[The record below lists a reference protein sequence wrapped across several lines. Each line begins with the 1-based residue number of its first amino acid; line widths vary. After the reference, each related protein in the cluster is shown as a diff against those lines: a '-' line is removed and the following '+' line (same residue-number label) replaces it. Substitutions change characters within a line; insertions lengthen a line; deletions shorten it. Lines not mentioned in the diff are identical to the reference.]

1 MCFTIEFLSKPKEK
15 YVQRYNKLFPSGK
28 APDNL
33 PAQLPLFYLVS
44 GFAHP
49 ELPVVRH
56 DGIFMHR
63 WGLVPFWT
71 RDESSAESIQD
82 KTLNAVGETIF
93 EKPSFRNC
101 IPHQRCILGIDGFYE
116 WREVNKIKYP
126 YLVKC
131 KSEEI
136 FSLGCIY
143 DNWTDNQSGKTI
155 QTFSII
161 TTVANPLMQKIHN
174 TSRRM
179 PLLLDKKDE
188 QKWLDPSLSK
198 EQIQSLIRPYD
209 EKDMYAY
216 TVDRKAGNSRLD
228 RNTPE
233 TIEPVV
239 YPELIGTL

>member
-28 APDNL
+28 ATDNL

-63 WGLVPFWT
+63 WGLVPFWM

-82 KTLNAVGETIF
+82 KTLNAVGETVF